1 MRSSPDGG
9 RIIGYPSPGEPGGG
23 AAVRMVAGSL
33 DAVTYHQGSQEGQN
47 EEQQS
52 GWWQDHWIL
61 LPVTRGARRGR
72 RRSSSPD
79 GDMIIVSF

>member
-23 AAVRMVAGSL
+23 AAVWMVAGSL
-33 DAVTYHQGSQEGQN
+33 DAVTYHQGSQE
-47 EEQQS
+47 EQQS
-52 GWWQDHWIL
+52 GWWQDPWIL